1 MADLPLA
8 PEKLRFYSW
17 HKWAG
22 VILFLL
28 VIICLAWRITHRPPA
43 LPEHMGRGKQFVAHA
58 GHGLPVAGHAAEF
71 SAVQADKSTL
81 IFGFKQMNVGMEGR
95 FKKFTTQLKFDPAKV
110 ASAKVVLDV
119 DLASIDTGSSE
130 VDDEVAGKL
139 WFSTKVFPTAHFAS
153 GSVKALEGNRYE
165 VAGQLTIKG
174 RTQLVTAP
182 TIVTIQGNSATF
194 DGAFVLKRADFAIG
208 EGPWAD
214 FGTVANEI
222 QIKFHVLATSGK

>member
-1 MADLPLA
+1 MNTR
-8 PEKLRFYSW
+8 KLI
-17 HKWAG
+17 A
-22 VILFLL
+22 LL
-28 VIICLAWRITHRPPA
+28 SLSAT
-43 LPEHMGRGKQFVAHA
+43 F
-58 GHGLPVAGHAAEF
+58 GLPVAGHAAEF

-81 IFGFKQMNVGMEGR
+81 AFGFKQMNVGMEGR
-95 FKKFTTQLKFDPAKV
+95 FKKFATQLNFDPAKV

-130 VDDEVAGKL
+130 GDDEVAGKQ
-139 WFSTKVFPTAHFAS
+139 WFNTKAFPSAHFAS
-153 GSVKALEGNRYE
+153 SSVKALDGNRYE

-182 TIVTIQGNSATF
+182 TTVTIQGNNATF

-222 QIKFHVLATSGK
+222 QIKFHVLASSGK